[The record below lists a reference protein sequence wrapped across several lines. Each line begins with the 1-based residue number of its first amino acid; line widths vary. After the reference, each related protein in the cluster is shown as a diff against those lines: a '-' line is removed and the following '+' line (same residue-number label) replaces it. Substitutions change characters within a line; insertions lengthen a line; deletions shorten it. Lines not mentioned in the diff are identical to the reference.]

1 MAKVYIK
8 YNPYRVKTEFKIN
21 NNPVNPNSTLANQ
34 SKKRLQ
40 YWLEKNNSW
49 NGIVEE
55 LRKITNDNFL
65 EITFEGRQIDFED
78 LKLTINK
85 NKNDLKIT
93 LNHEETNTDK
103 DILKK
108 IDELITIL
116 DKGPIK
122 ELKSKEIKDAYNEVK
137 SSKFKMNVIATM
149 SSGKSTLI
157 NSLIGYELLPS
168 KNEACTATIARI
180 TDNDICKEFT
190 VECRDKNEEI
200 IYKRKKVTKEDIE
213 NYNEDKKVTY
223 IDIEGCIPNIS
234 SENMDLL
241 LVDTPGPNNS
251 RNANHSELTE
261 SIIEDKNKGIVL
273 YVINATQFGIND
285 DSVLLQMIAN
295 QMKRGGKQSKD
306 RFIFAINKCD
316 EFDCEK
322 NESIPKLL
330 QSVTEYLSNYGIEEP
345 NLFPVSAQTAK
356 LIRMKQ
362 RGKELTSKERR
373 DLRIYEDFIV
383 LEGYHFDKMA
393 SLSESCRM
401 KIEYKLNIAKKEGNE
416 YEEALI
422 HTGIPAIEEAIN
434 EYLEKYAYPI
444 KINDA
449 LKEFEAIIKEYI
461 MKSNLDKE
469 LARDSNI
476 YKKIRD
482 QIQEAKKKKANGERA
497 NSIKA
502 RIDNFNIDESA
513 FNNVEKKLVL
523 SFGQLTRKYSEKEK
537 IEKSQA
543 ENHLNIFRNEIDKL
557 QKDFELSLNMTIK
570 NSVIN
575 EGEKLINEYQ
585 SYLRNLEND
594 LRIEGFNFSK
604 IRTIQKI
611 QIDNV
616 DDLLDDYGKIEEVY
630 EEIKFTNENKKWYK
644 PWTWF
649 DDENYTKNIKVG
661 EKQYVNLTKLM
672 VDYMGLLSNQASA
685 NINNAKEKSKDEI
698 DRLKQ
703 YFKLELNKLDKV
715 MESILEELDKNT
727 QNETEIK
734 KRVEKNIKIKE
745 WLEDVVE
752 RLFNITSISLQNNYK
767 ISGGKK

>member
-1 MAKVYIK
+1 MTKVYIK
-8 YNPYRVKTEFKIN
+8 YNPYRVKTEFRIN
-21 NNPVNPNSTLANQ
+21 GNLVSTNSTLACQ

-40 YWLEKNNSW
+40 YWLEKNNYWS
-49 NGIVEE
+49 GIVEE
-55 LRKITNDNFL
+55 LRRITDDNAL
-65 EITFEGRQIDFED
+65 EITFEGRKIDFED
-78 LKLTINK
+78 LKLTVNK
-85 NKNDLKIT
+85 NKGNLEIT
-93 LNHEETNTDK
+93 LKHENTKNDK

-116 DKGPIK
+116 DEGPIE

-137 SSKFKMNVIATM
+137 SSKFKINVIATM

-180 TDNDICKEFT
+180 TGNDIYKEFT
-190 VECRDKNEEI
+190 AECKDKNEEI
-200 IYKRKKVTKEDIE
+200 VYKRKKVTKEDIE
-213 NYNEDKKVTY
+213 NYNEDEKVTY
-223 IDIEGCIPNIS
+223 IDLEGCIPNIS
-234 SENMDLL
+234 SENMNLL
-241 LVDTPGPNNS
+241 IMDTPGPNNS
-251 RNANHSELTE
+251 RNANHGELTE
-261 SIIEDKNKGIVL
+261 RIIEDKNKGIVL

-285 DSVLLQMIAN
+285 DSILLQLIAN

-330 QSVTEYLSNYGIEEP
+330 KSVTEYLSSYGIEEP
-345 NLFPVSAQTAK
+345 NLFPISSQTAK

-362 RGKELTSKERR
+362 KGIELTSKEKR
-373 DLRIYEDFIV
+373 DLRIYEDFID

-393 SLSESCRM
+393 SLSESCRI
-401 KIEYKLNIAKKEGNE
+401 KLEYKLNISKQEGNE

-422 HTGIPAIEEAIN
+422 HTGIPAIEEATN

-449 LKEFEAIIKEYI
+449 IKEFEAIIKEYI
-461 MKSNLDKE
+461 MKSSLDKE

-476 YKKIRD
+476 YKKIRA
-482 QIQEAKKKKANGERA
+482 QIQEAKSKKANGEKA
-497 NSIKA
+497 NSIKT
-502 RIDNFNIDESA
+502 RIDDFKIDEHA

-523 SFGQLTRKYSEKEK
+523 SFGQLTRKYGEKEK

-543 ENHLNIFRNEIDKL
+543 ENHLKIFKNEIDKL
-557 QKDFELSLNMTIK
+557 QKELELNLNMTIK
-570 NSVIN
+570 NSIID
-575 EGEKLINEYQ
+575 ECEKLINEYQ
-585 SYLRNLEND
+585 SYLRHLQND

-604 IRTIQKI
+604 VRTIKKI
-611 QIDNV
+611 QMDNV
-616 DDLLDDYGKIEEVY
+616 DDLMGNYEKTEEIY
-630 EEIKFTNENKKWYK
+630 EERKFANEDKKWYK

-649 DDENYTKNIKVG
+649 DDEYYTKNVKVG
-661 EKQYVNLTKLM
+661 EKQYVNLTKLI
-672 VDYMGLLSNQASA
+672 VDYMGVLSNQASS
-685 NINNAKEKSKDEI
+685 NIHNAKEKSKDEI
-698 DRLKQ
+698 IRLKQ

-727 QNETEIK
+727 RNETEIK
-734 KRVEKNIKIKE
+734 KRVEKNIKTKK

-752 RLFNITSISLQNNYK
+752 RLYNITSISLQNDYK
-767 ISGGKK
+767 IIGGRK

>member
-190 VECRDKNEEI
+190 AECRDKNEEI